1 MKNDWWNLEY
11 LLKGVYLGLLL
22 YGAAA
27 LGLSDGANWSGLAY
41 LCILPWAGLAV
52 ALLIGAITHQAILL
66 RPGPMVAKLGYL
78 LLEHPHLMQA
88 GLFFG
93 MAFGSFSI
101 GGTLGDDRNAWL
113 LLLVGGS
120 TLLGVLIAAA
130 KLIPDRLARVIL
142 LTLVGFVVS
151 GALIWLFLK
160 GLPEGW
166 GTATFKSLG
175 HPSIAGLA
183 MLAGLP
189 VYYILSFVGIVDE
202 SEGELALIS
211 MLLSVGLWLMPLD
224 HPAFR
229 SLVTIGPALFYLMY
243 TVRILPGIRSF
254 KQALRGHNL
263 QGVGRKKGA
272 MLAYRMALNAEPGNK
287 WAGKSYW
294 DLHQNLS
301 VEEIRSDSDWHKLVD
316 GKLCVQRAGE
326 ILNGLKPSPEKHN
339 EALSLLALAKEIK
352 PAWEPAILY
361 WYAIAYI
368 HQGKVNEAAL
378 LLEKILD
385 PVSFGSSNAAR
396 AEVLVRSWLLALLWH
411 KQLRLT
417 LGEPQ
422 LFLPGRRMEAIRAV
436 DGHLRQVQDQDAWSL
451 KRLLYSE
458 LEETHYKDAL
468 DGGLVQ
474 GSIAD
479 AEYLQE
485 IGRVKLDEPTDW
497 QKGAAWMR
505 IAASEARVDAPRI
518 LVDIAKA
525 ADKQGNTIEAMAH
538 YRLARDT
545 ALKVEISTISPAS
558 QAVFF
563 RVVKFLAETA
573 DHEESW
579 RESLKNWQLYAAGQD
594 AGLETQR
601 HIAIAHEALG
611 EPLAA
616 LVAVEKGLIYSP
628 KDADLLERKDRYYFS
643 VTPRDLAP
651 VLDIVRPFFDMG
663 HCLRTAKKVLD
674 GHLPGEEWLEV
685 AGHLIDLAILVDP
698 KGVPLRVLAG
708 RYALRMGNRD
718 QALELLEKVR
728 ADKPTSWISGIEEEA
743 WDLANQILGDLLL
756 EVGRP
761 RDAIDALV
769 DFRKTSK
776 SGTKTLWKMGQAFE
790 ALGELKKAMGCYEQI
805 TAYEGNPLV
814 WEAQTAVTRL
824 KETIAN
830 PPKNG

>member
-11 LLKGVYLGLLL
+11 LLKGVYLGFLL

-27 LGLSDGANWSGLAY
+27 LGLSDGPNWAGLVY
-41 LCILPWAGLAV
+41 LSLLPWAGLAA
-52 ALLIGAITHQAILL
+52 ALLIGAITHQSLL
-66 RPGPMVAKLGYL
+66 RRPGPLFAKIGYL
-78 LLEHPHLMQA
+78 LLEQPHLMQC

-93 MAFGSFSI
+93 LAFGSFSI

-120 TLLGVLIAAA
+120 TLLGVIIAAA
-130 KLIPDRLARVIL
+130 RLIPDRLPRVIL

-151 GALIWLFLK
+151 GALVWLFLK

-166 GTATFKSLG
+166 GSAPFKSLG

-189 VYYILSFVGIVDE
+189 VYYILGFVGIVDE

-211 MLLSVGLWLMPLD
+211 MLLGVGLWLMPLD

-229 SLVTIGPALFYLMY
+229 SMVTIGPAFFYLMY

-254 KQALRGHNL
+254 KQALRGQNL

-272 MLAYRMALNAEPGNK
+272 MLAFKKALNADPGNK

-301 VEEIRSDSDWHKLVD
+301 LDEIRSDSDWHKLVD
-316 GKLCVQRAGE
+316 GKLCLQRAGD
-326 ILNGLKPSPEKHN
+326 ILNGLKPDPEKHN
-339 EALSLLALAKEIK
+339 EALSLLALAKEIN

-361 WYAIAYI
+361 WNAVAFI
-368 HQGKVNEAAL
+368 HQGKVKEAAS
-378 LLEKILD
+378 LLEKILN
-385 PVSFGSSNAAR
+385 PYTFGFSNPSR
-396 AEVLVRSWLLALLWH
+396 AEVLVRSWLLAILWN

-417 LGEPQ
+417 FGEPQ
-422 LFLPGRRMEAIRAV
+422 LSLPGRRMDAIQAV
-436 DGHLRQVQDQDAWSL
+436 DSHLKHIQDQEAWSL
-451 KRLLYSE
+451 KRLLYSD
-458 LEETHYKDAL
+458 LEEIDYNDAL
-468 DGGLVQ
+468 ANGLNQ
-474 GSIAD
+474 GSLAD
-479 AEYLQE
+479 PEYLQE
-485 IGRVKLDEPTDW
+485 IGRAKLEDPQAW
-497 QKGAAWMR
+497 SKGASWMR
-505 IAASEARVDAPRI
+505 IAASEARLDGPRI
-518 LVDIAKA
+518 LVEIAKA
-525 ADKQGNTIEAMAH
+525 ADRHGNTKEARNH
-538 YRLARDT
+538 YKAARDT
-545 ALKVEISTISPAS
+545 GLKVEFGTLTAAS
-558 QAVFF
+558 QAIFF
-563 RVVKFLAETA
+563 RVVKYLAETA

-579 RESLKNWQLYAAGQD
+579 PESIKNWQLYASCKD

-601 HIAIAHEALG
+601 HIAHAHESLG

-643 VTPRDLAP
+643 VTTRELAS
-651 VLDIVRPFFDMG
+651 VLEIVRPFFDIG
-663 HCLRTAKKVLD
+663 HCLKTAKKVLD
-674 GHLPGEEWLEV
+674 GHLSGEEWLEV
-685 AGHLIDLAILVDP
+685 AGHLIDLALLIEP
-698 KGVPLRVLAG
+698 KGLPLRVLAG
-708 RYALRMGNRD
+708 RYALRLGNRD
-718 QALELLEKVR
+718 QALEILEKVR
-728 ADKPTSWISGIEEEA
+728 ADKPTSWISGVEEEA
-743 WDLANQILGDLLL
+743 WDLANQILGDLFL

-761 RDAIDALV
+761 KDAIDALV

-790 ALGELKKAMGCYEQI
+790 ALGETKKAMGCYEQI

-814 WEAQTAVTRL
+814 WDAQNAVNRL
-824 KETIAN
+824 KETIKN
-830 PPKNG
+830 PSKNG